1 MATLFVG
8 DVHACADELRDLL
21 ALARPDRLIFVGDMF
36 NKGPDPDG
44 TWKLIEEHGAEA
56 VLGNH
61 DRKVVSLAAEKKK
74 WKAPERAIAWLRT
87 LPLSIEGD
95 GWLVVHGGIDP
106 VRGLAHTSDD
116 QLLTMRR
123 WPDDDRADNPFWWEL
138 YTGDRLVIYGHDAVR
153 GLQDHRPH
161 TLGLDSGCVYGRRL
175 SGYLLEDDAILSVPA
190 RAIYKEIGP
199 SPFGAPA

>member
-21 ALARPDRLIFVGDMF
+21 ALAKPDRLILVGDMF

-44 TWKLIEEHGAEA
+44 TWKLLEEYGAEA

-61 DRKVVSLAAEKKK
+61 DRKVVSLALEKDKWRVPKAAIPWLKK
-74 WKAPERAIAWLRT
+74 
-87 LPLSIEGD
+87 LPLSLEGD
-95 GWLVVHGGIDP
+95 GWIVVHAGIDP

-123 WPDDDRADNPFWWEL
+123 WPDDARADNPFWWEL

-190 RAIYKEIGP
+190 RAVYKEIGP

>member
-21 ALARPDRLIFVGDMF
+21 SLSKPDRVIFVGDMF

-44 TWKLIEEHGAEA
+44 TWKLIEEYGAEA

-61 DRKVVSLAAEKKK
+61 DRKVVSLASAKKK
-74 WKAPERAIAWLRT
+74 WRAPEAAIEWLRG
-87 LPLSIEGD
+87 LPLSLEGE
-95 GWLVVHGGIDP
+95 GWLVVHAGIDP
-106 VRGLAHTSDD
+106 VRGLEHTSED

-123 WPDDDRADNPFWWEL
+123 WPDDDRSDNPFWWEL

-153 GLQDHRPH
+153 GLQDHRPK

-175 SGYLLEDDAILSVPA
+175 SGYLLEDDAIVSVPA
-190 RAIYKEIGP
+190 RAVYKEIGP

>member
-21 ALARPDRLIFVGDMF
+21 AMAHPDRVIFVGDMF

-44 TWKLIEEHGAEA
+44 TWKLIQEHRAEA

-61 DRKVVSLAAEKKK
+61 DRKVVSLASGKKK
-74 WKAPERAIAWLRT
+74 WRAPEAAIAWLRG

-95 GWLVVHGGIDP
+95 GWLVVHAGIDP
-106 VRGLAHTSDD
+106 LRGLAHTNED

-153 GLQDHRPH
+153 GLQDHRPK

-175 SGYLLEDDAILSVPA
+175 SGYLLEDDAIVSVPA
-190 RAIYKEIGP
+190 RAVYKEIGP